1 MSSRIIVVEDHPLFA
16 DALLANLSVALPKAL
31 VEHAPSL
38 DQARLLAQS
47 PSSLLILDLNLPD
60 ACGFEALIEM
70 RRLCP
75 DTPILV
81 VSAYCDETICAR
93 GLAFGASGFVSKC
106 APGQAIIDA
115 VRRVLAG
122 ETLQPSA
129 KNGAAKAASKSGDRL
144 KSLTTQQLR
153 VLQLVCQGLLN
164 KQIAHHLA
172 VSEATIKAHVGEIL
186 HKLGVS
192 TRTQAVAEISRA
204 GAAQSM
210 AFDVG
215 EPRIPETR

>member
-16 DALLANLSVALPKAL
+16 DALMANLSVALPKARI
-31 VEHAPSL
+31 EHASSLDVARNLVQSPPSL
-38 DQARLLAQS
+38 LL
-47 PSSLLILDLNLPD
+47 LDLNLPD

-75 DTPILV
+75 EVPILV
-81 VSAYCDETICAR
+81 VSAYCDETICER
-93 GLAFGASGFVSKC
+93 GLAFGASGFISKC
-106 APGQAIIDA
+106 APGPAIIDA
-115 VRRVLAG
+115 SRRLLAG
-122 ETLQPSA
+122 ESLQPLA
-129 KNGAAKAASKSGDRL
+129 KNGSSRGANKSGDRL

-204 GAAQSM
+204 GLAQTM

-215 EPRIPETR
+215 EPRMSESR